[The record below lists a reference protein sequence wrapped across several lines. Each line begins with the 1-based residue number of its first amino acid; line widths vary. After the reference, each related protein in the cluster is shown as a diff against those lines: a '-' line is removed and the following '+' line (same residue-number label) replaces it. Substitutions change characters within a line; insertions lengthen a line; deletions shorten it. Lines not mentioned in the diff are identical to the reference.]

1 MRNPYFIICCVFLLF
16 SCKENKKET
25 HQLPTV
31 EPLSVIQL
39 FDNPSEEKSQ
49 LPRLFSNGNAL
60 YFSWVTRKDSTD
72 HLHFSVLKDSTW
84 TLPSEITSG
93 KDWFTNWADFPAIAE
108 NKGTVLTNILQK
120 SANGTYTYD
129 IKLNLYDET
138 LKQIQGEQDFFL
150 HDDGTKSEHGF
161 VSMQP
166 YNDGLFQVA
175 WLDGRNTSAAHDSET
190 HESAGAMT
198 LRTAQVSYNGTIAN
212 RVELDNRV
220 CDCCNTAMAIT
231 NKGPVVVY
239 RDRSDDDIR
248 DISITRLIDSIWTK
262 PETIHK
268 DNWKIAG
275 CPVNGPAVDALD
287 DHLAV
292 AWFTA
297 KNDKPKVH
305 VIFSEDNG
313 ETFDIPIRVDTN
325 ESLGRV
331 DLVMLS
337 KESAAI
343 VWMELLEDETLIQ
356 LIKVNSNGSR
366 GEVMTVSKTDSS
378 RASGFPQLEK
388 VGDTLFL
395 AWAMLKEGGS
405 SIKTAKVAIA
415 QL

>member
-1 MRNPYFIICCVFLLF
+1 MRIVILLICCFLCLA
-16 SCKENKKET
+16 SCKEDKAIKGALASDRNVPKVKV
-25 HQLPTV
+25 L
-31 EPLSVIQL
+31 
-39 FDNPSEEKSQ
+39 DNPSAENSQ
-49 LPRLFSNGNAL
+49 LPRLFSNGNEL
-60 YFSWVTRKDSTD
+60 YFSWVTRKYSTD
-72 HLHFSVLKDSTW
+72 HLYFSVLKDSTW
-84 TLPSEITSG
+84 ATPSEISSG

-108 NKGTVLTNILQK
+108 NNGTVLTNILQK
-120 SANGTYTYD
+120 SADGTYTYD
-129 IKLNLYDET
+129 VKLNIISSEGDSWKENF
-138 LKQIQGEQDFFL
+138 IL
-150 HDDGTKSEHGF
+150 HNDRTKSEHGF

-212 RVELDNRV
+212 EVELDDRV

-239 RDRSDDDIR
+239 RDRSENETR
-248 DISITRLIDSIWTK
+248 DISITRMRDSIWTK

-275 CPVNGPAVDALD
+275 CPVNGPAIAAIN

-297 KNDKPKVH
+297 KNDIPKVQ

-313 ETFDIPIRVDTN
+313 ETFGVPIRVDSN

-331 DLVMLS
+331 DVVMLS
-337 KESAAI
+337 EESAAV

-356 LIKVNSNGSR
+356 LVKVNSNGSR
-366 GEVMTVSKTDSS
+366 EEVVTVTQTDSS

-388 VGDTLFL
+388 VGNTLFL
-395 AWAMLKEGGS
+395 AWTMLSERRT
-405 SIKTAKVAIA
+405 SIETAKVAIEK
-415 QL
+415 L